1 MASFSRK
8 GVEKEVN
15 EAIQKYNYKRRR
27 NNGVWKF
34 IASLLVGIIA
44 SCMIGLGVAW
54 IVWKVSLFND
64 FAQVG
69 ADNN

>member
-1 MASFSRK
+1 MK
-8 GVEKEVN
+8 YT
-15 EAIQKYNYKRRR
+15 KYNYKRRR

-54 IVWKVSLFND
+54 IVFMDCIELLIKI
-64 FAQVG
+64 
-69 ADNN
+69 